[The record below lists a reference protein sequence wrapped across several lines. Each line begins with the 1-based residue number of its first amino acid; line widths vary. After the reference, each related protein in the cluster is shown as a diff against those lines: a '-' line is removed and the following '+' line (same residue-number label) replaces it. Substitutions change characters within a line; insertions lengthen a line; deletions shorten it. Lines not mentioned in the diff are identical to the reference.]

1 MGLGHLQ
8 NLAAT
13 IFQPSV
19 NPVAKATFTL
29 LKEFHLKGIKRI
41 EVKFDPFHPN
51 VKSIR
56 DFVYYLSAPRIR
68 QSNVKCAFKT
78 SVVNDRSEPT
88 ALVTVDSGHKYL
100 FKTGNLTSL
109 EVVQEFHKIL
119 QKHAPQEKI
128 DEYSFTRR
136 K

>member
-19 NPVAKATFTL
+19 NPVAKATHTL
-29 LKEFHLKGIKRI
+29 LKEFHLKGIKRV

-88 ALVTVDSGHKYL
+88 ALVTIGSRYQLSFRTFLLIKINIIKFWNAYCSYN
-100 FKTGNLTSL
+100 KT
-109 EVVQEFHKIL
+109 VF
-119 QKHAPQEKI
+119 A
-128 DEYSFTRR
+128 
-136 K
+136 